1 MKKVAITMLVSIF
14 FLAGINQVNSQ
25 EQMSAST
32 RAAKLTDWMKTNLTL
47 NESQVSQVEAINLKY
62 ANKADELRA
71 NSSLT
76 KNQKVDALKV
86 DNKARDE
93 EFKKILTEEQ
103 YKTYQSKKGEVKK
116 MAKEKAKMKKTGK

>member
-1 MKKVAITMLVSIF
+1 MLVSIF